1 MSTRPL
7 ACRAN
12 QFDCLV
18 SSRTTR
24 APDVQ
29 IRLRQK
35 SKFACA
41 FKLIWVVQSARKK
54 YFALHSLHS
63 LASLS
68 HPASSKRGVRAIV
81 TTREAGMR
89 WTLSRQALLRE
100 TTGEMAD
107 GEVVW
112 SWRPKAGVKWR
123 RAHRIAQTDGDN
135 KVWSPGRARRTPL
148 KPPRREC
155 RLLRLNLWFC
165 RVLFCCTRTM
175 GAACTRHSLRPLL
188 PRDMTEINLGCNRR
202 RENEA
207 SCLLMA
213 V

>member
-1 MSTRPL
+1 LFICAGAEFLLLVLAHRVISLLRGNLVALGTRHKSEPGDEH
-7 ACRAN
+7 APSPAARRAN
-12 QFDCLV
+12 QFDCLL

-24 APDVQ
+24 ARDAQ

-41 FKLIWVVQSARKK
+41 FKLIWVVQSAREK

-68 HPASSKRGVRAIV
+68 HPASGKRGVRAIV

-112 SWRPKAGVKWR
+112 SWRPKAGVKVAGLDKVR
-123 RAHRIAQTDGDN
+123 RPTVTTKSGHRGEHE
-135 KVWSPGRARRTPL
+135 GHR
-148 KPPRREC
+148 
-155 RLLRLNLWFC
+155 
-165 RVLFCCTRTM
+165 
-175 GAACTRHSLRPLL
+175 
-188 PRDMTEINLGCNRR
+188 
-202 RENEA
+202 
-207 SCLLMA
+207 
-213 V
+213 